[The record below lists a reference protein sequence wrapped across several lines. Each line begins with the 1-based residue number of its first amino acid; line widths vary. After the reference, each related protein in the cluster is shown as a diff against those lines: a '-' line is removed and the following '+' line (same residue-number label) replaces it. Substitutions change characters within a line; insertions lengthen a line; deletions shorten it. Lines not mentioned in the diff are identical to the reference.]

1 MAGWSAK
8 ESIAGLPSV
17 LRLAQISC
25 TDLGTVSDIVT
36 DVITA
41 MGMQATDCGDMADMF
56 TAAITSSN
64 TNVEM
69 LGNTMSYVAPIAG
82 SLGVE
87 FEDLALA
94 AGLLADSGIKASKRV
109 RV

>member
-1 MAGWSAK
+1 MSMAGWSAK

-17 LRLAQISC
+17 LRLAQIGC
-25 TDLGTVSDIVT
+25 TDLGTASDIVT

-94 AGLLADSGIKASKRV
+94 GDY
-109 RV
+109 